1 MKNGTRSG
9 SPDNGFRFLLDKALA
24 GGADGGQGFAVEGF
38 GQPDK
43 GRGVRGAGGLEAGV
57 HGQLR
62 QPDIH
67 GPQRHVGDGELSER
81 GAADEVR
88 AASGALVPIA
98 TIVRPMISSEIPN
111 FLAKPEAPST
121 KKSAPF
127 IRNINPTISS
137 AVFLASSI
145 ASSSFPVALKA
156 FGSAPAGLRPCRM
169 PVSNS
174 CISGLSYRCP
184 MPSCT
189 RTFHFPRIQTVT
201 AATPVII

>member
-1 MKNGTRSG
+1 MRKIPASIRLIFPSSPSRMKSIVTRIRNGISFLTVELPTPIGMIAAAVPRIR
-9 SPDNGFRFLLDKALA
+9 NIFRILLPRTLPIEISALPEIA
-24 GGADGGQGFAVEGF
+24 PVI
-38 GQPDK
+38 
-43 GRGVRGAGGLEAGV
+43 LT
-57 HGQLR
+57 
-62 QPDIH
+62 
-67 GPQRHVGDGELSER
+67 
-81 GAADEVR
+81 

-201 AATPVII
+201 AAAPVII